1 MDYNDKQENK
11 QIEKNYRFLQS
22 LKYAINGGKIAFVE
36 ERNFRYHCLIGLL
49 AVIVSIY
56 FRISIGEWLWI
67 TFAIFQVLMMEMLN
81 TIAENLVDMYTLRNY
96 HPLGKKVKDMGAT
109 VVLISSLF
117 AMVVA
122 AYIFI
127 PKVWPIIQ
135 KILN

>member
-1 MDYNDKQENK
+1 MPMDYNDKK
-11 QIEKNYRFLQS
+11 QIDKNYRFLQS
-22 LKYAINGGKIAFVE
+22 LKYAINGGKIAFIE
-36 ERNFRYHCLIGLL
+36 ERNFRYHCVLGIF

-56 FRISIGEWLWI
+56 FKISLGEWLWI

-109 VVLISSLF
+109 VVLLSSIF

-135 KILN
+135 KIIS

>member
-1 MDYNDKQENK
+1 MDYNDKK
-11 QIEKNYRFLQS
+11 QIDKNYRFLQS
-22 LKYAINGGKIAFVE
+22 LKYAINGGKIAFIE
-36 ERNFRYHCLIGLL
+36 ERNFRYHCVLGIF

-56 FRISIGEWLWI
+56 FKISLGEWLWI

-109 VVLISSLF
+109 VVLLSSIF

-135 KILN
+135 KIIS

>member
-1 MDYNDKQENK
+1 MPMDYNDKK
-11 QIEKNYRFLQS
+11 QIDKNLRFLQS
-22 LKYAINGGKIAFVE
+22 LKYAINGGKIAFIE
-36 ERNFRYHCLIGLL
+36 ERNFRYHCLLGVF

-56 FRISIGEWLWI
+56 FKISLGEWLWI

-109 VVLISSLF
+109 VVLLSSIF

-135 KILN
+135 KIFN